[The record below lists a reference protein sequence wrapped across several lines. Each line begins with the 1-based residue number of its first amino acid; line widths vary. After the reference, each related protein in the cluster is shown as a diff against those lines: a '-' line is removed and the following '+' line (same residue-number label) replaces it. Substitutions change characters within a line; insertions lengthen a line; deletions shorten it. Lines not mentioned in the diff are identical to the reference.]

1 MTSLLDRPTKS
12 KSTKAKAPQSIITGL
27 PQVNLLPP
35 EVRAARG
42 LQSIK
47 RWLVIALL
55 AVLVLCALVWLL
67 AQTIAANAQSDL
79 ETAQAETARL
89 TQEQAKYAEVPRV
102 QAQLAQAERARQIA
116 GSTDVVWKPYI
127 DAITAV
133 LPEGASIDSFIVA
146 GATPMEGAAA
156 PANLLQAPSIGNL
169 TFAARSVT
177 VPDVAALMDA
187 LDSIPGF
194 ADSFV
199 TAVTIT
205 ETEGFGVYYKIDGSV
220 QIQPS
225 VLSGRCEPADPA
237 ADAAAD
243 ADADAKDEGE

>member
-1 MTSLLDRPTKS
+1 MTSMLDRPAKS
-12 KSTKAKAPQSIITGL
+12 AKGKPTQSIITGL

-55 AVLVLCALVWLL
+55 AVVVLCAILWLL
-67 AQTIAANAQSDL
+67 AQTVAANAQSEL
-79 ETAQAETARL
+79 EDAQKETARL

-116 GSTDVVWKPYI
+116 GSTDVLWKPYI

-133 LPEGASIDSFIVA
+133 LPAGASMDSFIVA

-177 VPDVAALMDA
+177 IPDVSALMDA

-205 ETEGFGVYYKIDGSV
+205 ETEGFGVYYQIEGSV

-225 VLSGRCEPADPA
+225 AFSGRFEPVDPAADPA
-237 ADAAAD
+237 AGAAAD
-243 ADADAKDEGE
+243 TKDEGE